1 LTWLGDKA
9 LPTTLP
15 VVEQPNA
22 GWQSVQSD
30 LVPRLRDPAI
40 LNAFAALADNLRKV
54 MDQIALGKDA
64 DQAADTVR
72 YGRL

>member
-1 LTWLGDKA
+1 MLDGKA
-9 LPTTLP
+9 FKTLLSD
-15 VVEQPNA
+15 ETD
-22 GWQSVQSD
+22 SD
-30 LVPRLRDPAI
+30 LVPRLRDPAL

-72 YGRL
+72 CGRL

>member
-1 LTWLGDKA
+1 
-9 LPTTLP
+9 
-15 VVEQPNA
+15 VEQPNS
-22 GWQSVQSD
+22 GWESIYSKTLLSDETDSD
-30 LVPRLRDPAI
+30 LVPRLRDPAL

-72 YGRL
+72 CGRL